1 MTFLQWAFAR
11 CPLAQWCFCNFSCL
25 RPTTDETHWTLQRV
39 HVLLTKFFFI
49 KGKSLITSLSGVD
62 SDSTVRR
69 AISGILDSQVPYQ
82 LCYCK
87 RDEVYFTTLQWQN
100 NGRQNG
106 IYAGMLLSE
115 LYKTMA
121 NEIIFVGFKG
131 AITPPGSTP
140 CSLLTSLFCRHY
152 FYPSGF
158 HLFNFLQRITFRQHI
173 HLCLPDA
180 VVQHMK

>member
-62 SDSTVRR
+62 PDSTVRR

-82 LCYCK
+82 LCYCN

-106 IYAGMLLSE
+106 IYAGMLFSE

-121 NEIIFVGFKG
+121 NKVIFVGFKG

-140 CSLLTSLFCRHY
+140 VHYWLLCFADIIFTPVVFIYLIFYKELLSDNTSICA
-152 FYPSGF
+152 
-158 HLFNFLQRITFRQHI
+158 
-173 HLCLPDA
+173 CLTR
-180 VVQHMK
+180 